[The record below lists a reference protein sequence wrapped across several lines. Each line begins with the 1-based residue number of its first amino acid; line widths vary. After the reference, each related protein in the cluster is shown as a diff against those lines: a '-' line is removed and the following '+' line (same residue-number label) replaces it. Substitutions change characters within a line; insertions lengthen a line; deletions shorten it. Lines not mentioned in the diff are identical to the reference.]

1 MIKINEHTVKVTNM
15 SDSILP
21 SQGPHTRPTS
31 STQRLFSRT
40 RHYMVEQSYISE
52 SEIIMKQQL
61 GRAHKEIVE
70 LQRQLKGAKKTI
82 ASQAQMNQNLTSPK
96 KNSFV
101 PCPVRADNGAH
112 RGWW

>member
-1 MIKINEHTVKVTNM
+1 MN
-15 SDSILP
+15 DLILP

-31 STQRLFSRT
+31 STQRFVSRT
-40 RHYMVEQSYISE
+40 RHYTVEQSYISE
-52 SEIIMKQQL
+52 NEIIMKQQL
-61 GRAHKEIVE
+61 GMAHKEIVE

-82 ASQAQMNQNLTSPK
+82 ARQAQTLQNLTSPK

-101 PCPVRADNGAH
+101 PCPVRADNGSR